1 MELNKVVR
9 EYRGECCDSEFRNN
23 SMDGMYRRCR
33 IELEY
38 KMKKRSRLEM
48 NTPVLSFKQSV

>member
-9 EYRGECCDSEFRNN
+9 EYRGECCESALRNN
-23 SMDGMYRRCR
+23 RMDGMCRRCR

-38 KMKKRSRLEM
+38 KMKKRSRLEL
-48 NTPVLSFKQSV
+48 NTPVLSFEKSV